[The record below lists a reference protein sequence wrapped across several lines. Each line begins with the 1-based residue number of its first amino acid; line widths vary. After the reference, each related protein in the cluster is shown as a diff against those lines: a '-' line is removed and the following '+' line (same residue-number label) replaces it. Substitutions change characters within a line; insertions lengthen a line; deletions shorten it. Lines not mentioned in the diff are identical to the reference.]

1 MSEPDYSILIGADG
15 SEGLENLIKMIRFDT
30 QVQVYMVIVE
40 IVNETFDVKASKDN
54 DLRHKYNL
62 WRKVSLREG
71 NNIQW
76 TEIFYSPEID
86 RYYMSVARIAHLV
99 KRSTEHMLKNNINGK
114 YANYFFE
121 RCDGR
126 LALVKGLS
134 K

>member
-15 SEGLENLIKMIRFDT
+15 SEGLENLIKMIRFDK
-30 QVQVYMVIVE
+30 QIQVYMVVVE

-54 DLRHKYNL
+54 DLRHKYEL
-62 WRKVSLREG
+62 WRKVSLRKG
-71 NNIQW
+71 NQVYS
-76 TEIFYSPEID
+76 TEIFHSKELD

-99 KRSTEHMLKNNINGK
+99 QKSTQYMLENNINGK

-121 RCDGR
+121 NCNGR
-126 LALVKGLS
+126 PCLVKGLS